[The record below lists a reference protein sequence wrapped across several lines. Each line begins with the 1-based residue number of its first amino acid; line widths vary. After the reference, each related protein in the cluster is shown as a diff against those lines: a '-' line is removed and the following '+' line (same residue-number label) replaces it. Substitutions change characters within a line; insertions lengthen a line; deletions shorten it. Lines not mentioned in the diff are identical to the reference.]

1 MRSLLVFKFI
11 QLAIGSDHAGA
22 ALVFYLKT
30 KDFFHRFK
38 IPVIVKKLES
48 MFNAKRCNKNI
59 DGLTDGNTFLSQQ
72 PKVLSCL
79 DGHLFSDILHGPLKQ
94 KNGL

>member
-1 MRSLLVFKFI
+1 
-11 QLAIGSDHAGA
+11 
-22 ALVFYLKT
+22 
-30 KDFFHRFK
+30 
-38 IPVIVKKLES
+38 

-72 PKVLSCL
+72 PKALRRL
-79 DGHLFSDILHGPLKQ
+79 DDGHLFSDILHGPLKQ